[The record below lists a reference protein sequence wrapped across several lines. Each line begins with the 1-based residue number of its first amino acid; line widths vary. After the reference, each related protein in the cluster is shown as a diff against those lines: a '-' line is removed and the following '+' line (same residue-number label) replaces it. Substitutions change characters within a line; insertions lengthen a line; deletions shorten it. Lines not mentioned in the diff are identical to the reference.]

1 MRFSWKPWGVSPMR
15 DLSGTGQVYRF
26 TLSQLLK
33 SRANRVT
40 LIIMVLLAAV
50 SMPLTALLGGETPET
65 SDTAGLTSVRVDN
78 RTDLV
83 LDFSGDA
90 YWADTDFSADAG
102 EPDAVVTITGDETG
116 YQVAVN
122 GGETADA
129 GELSQLA
136 ETARQAVR
144 DACLQAAGLSSRQ
157 LEALTASTGE
167 EDSHEEGFWVQ
178 YGYSILAMIL
188 CLMSAS
194 YVIRAVVEE
203 KDSRLVE
210 LLLVS
215 VKPMALLAGKILA
228 VMAFTFGWLLA
239 MLAGLGVSCGLTAGL
254 MGPGVLQK
262 QLSGLLAA
270 VPRVQEDLWQAAGV
284 LLVLLVSNL
293 VIFILH
299 GIKPRTHR
307 GGSVLSLLSSL
318 VKYVA
323 GIIIVCQ
330 SLSLLGVNVGTI
342 IASVGVLA
350 LVVGFSAES
359 LIADVVIGA
368 FMLLENQYNVGDIV
382 EVNGFRG
389 VVTKIGIRTTSITD
403 GGGNVKII
411 NNSEMKNILNRSDNN
426 SWSVSDISIP
436 YETDLEKLEAQLPAL
451 LEEIF
456 RARGDVMLDTP
467 QYLGVQTL
475 DASGIVLRFWVK
487 VAEKNIYAGARAL
500 NRELLLG
507 FRRLGVECPFPQ
519 MDVHMK

>member
-1 MRFSWKPWGVSPMR
+1 MR

-65 SDTAGLTSVRVDN
+65 SDTASLTSVRVDN
-78 RTDLV
+78 RTDLA

-102 EPDAVVTITGDETG
+102 EPDAVVTVTGDETG

-122 GGETADA
+122 GSETADA

-144 DACLQAAGLSSRQ
+144 DACLRAAGLSSRQ

-167 EDSHEEGFWVQ
+167 ADSHEEGFWVQ

-254 MGPGVLQK
+254 MGSGVLQK

-284 LLVLLVSNL
+284 LLVLLVSL
-293 VIFILH
+293 GLGYLTMSLI
-299 GIKPRTHR
+299 
-307 GGSVLSLLSSL
+307 GG
-318 VKYVA
+318 VA
-323 GIIIVCQ
+323 GACCSGMEEAGEATGPVM
-330 SLSLLGVNVGTI
+330 LLTMAGYL
-342 IASVGVLA
+342 ASC
-350 LVVGFSAES
+350 VVGAVPSGPVAVFST
-359 LIADVVIGA
+359 LCP
-368 FMLLENQYNVGDIV
+368 IV
-382 EVNGFRG
+382 
-389 VVTKIGIRTTSITD
+389 SIFCAPVQFA
-403 GGGNVKII
+403 GGNVSIW
-411 NNSEMKNILNRSDNN
+411 LVLA
-426 SWSVSDISIP
+426 SWVIQAAVIWG
-436 YETDLEKLEAQLPAL
+436 L
-451 LEEIF
+451 L
-456 RARGDVMLDTP
+456 
-467 QYLGVQTL
+467 TL
-475 DASGIVLRFWVK
+475 ASRV
-487 VAEKNIYAGARAL
+487 YAGLIVHRGSRVKL
-500 NRELLLG
+500 RELMSMAKG
-507 FRRLGVECPFPQ
+507 GAVR
-519 MDVHMK
+519 

>member
-1 MRFSWKPWGVSPMR
+1 MR

-65 SDTAGLTSVRVDN
+65 SDTAGLASVRVDN
-78 RTDLV
+78 RTDLA

-122 GGETADA
+122 GSETAHA

-144 DACLQAAGLSSRQ
+144 DACLRAAGLSSRQ
-157 LEALTASTGE
+157 MEALTASTGE
-167 EDSHEEGFWVQ
+167 EDSHEDGFWVQ

-262 QLSGLLAA
+262 QMSGLLAA

-284 LLVLLVSNL
+284 LLVLLVSL
-293 VIFILH
+293 GLGYLTMSLI
-299 GIKPRTHR
+299 
-307 GGSVLSLLSSL
+307 GG
-318 VKYVA
+318 VA
-323 GIIIVCQ
+323 GACCSGMEEAGEATGPVM
-330 SLSLLGVNVGTI
+330 LLTMARYL
-342 IASVGVLA
+342 ASC
-350 LVVGFSAES
+350 VVGAVPSGPVAVFST
-359 LIADVVIGA
+359 LCPVV
-368 FMLLENQYNVGDIV
+368 
-382 EVNGFRG
+382 
-389 VVTKIGIRTTSITD
+389 SIFCAPVQFA
-403 GGGNVKII
+403 GGNV
-411 NNSEMKNILNRSDNN
+411 SFWLVLA
-426 SWSVSDISIP
+426 SWAIQAAVIWG
-436 YETDLEKLEAQLPAL
+436 L
-451 LEEIF
+451 L
-456 RARGDVMLDTP
+456 
-467 QYLGVQTL
+467 TL
-475 DASGIVLRFWVK
+475 ASRV
-487 VAEKNIYAGARAL
+487 YAGLIVHRGSRVKL
-500 NRELLLG
+500 RELMSMAKG
-507 FRRLGVECPFPQ
+507 GAVR
-519 MDVHMK
+519 

>member
-1 MRFSWKPWGVSPMR
+1 MR

-65 SDTAGLTSVRVDN
+65 SDTAGLASVRVDN
-78 RTDLV
+78 RTDLA

-90 YWADTDFSADAG
+90 YWADTDFSAGAG

-116 YQVAVN
+116 YQVAVV
-122 GGETADA
+122 GSETADA

-144 DACLQAAGLSSRQ
+144 NACLQAAGLSSRQ

-239 MLAGLGVSCGLTAGL
+239 MLAGFGVSCGLTAGL
-254 MGPGVLQK
+254 MGSGVLQK

-284 LLVLLVSNL
+284 LLVLLVSL
-293 VIFILH
+293 GLGYLTMSLI
-299 GIKPRTHR
+299 
-307 GGSVLSLLSSL
+307 GG
-318 VKYVA
+318 VA
-323 GIIIVCQ
+323 GACCSGMEEAGEATGPVM
-330 SLSLLGVNVGTI
+330 LLTMAGYL
-342 IASVGVLA
+342 ASC
-350 LVVGFSAES
+350 VVGAVPSGPAAVFST
-359 LIADVVIGA
+359 LCPVV
-368 FMLLENQYNVGDIV
+368 
-382 EVNGFRG
+382 
-389 VVTKIGIRTTSITD
+389 SIFCAPVQFA
-403 GGGNVKII
+403 GGNV
-411 NNSEMKNILNRSDNN
+411 SFWLVLA
-426 SWSVSDISIP
+426 SWAIQAAVIWG
-436 YETDLEKLEAQLPAL
+436 L
-451 LEEIF
+451 L
-456 RARGDVMLDTP
+456 
-467 QYLGVQTL
+467 TL
-475 DASGIVLRFWVK
+475 ASRV
-487 VAEKNIYAGARAL
+487 YAGLIVHRGSRVKL
-500 NRELLLG
+500 RELMSMAKG
-507 FRRLGVECPFPQ
+507 GAVR
-519 MDVHMK
+519 

>member
-1 MRFSWKPWGVSPMR
+1 MR

-65 SDTAGLTSVRVDN
+65 SDTAGLASVRVDN
-78 RTDLV
+78 RTDLA

-122 GGETADA
+122 GSETAHA

-144 DACLQAAGLSSRQ
+144 DACLRAAGLSSRQ
-157 LEALTASTGE
+157 MEALTASTGE

-262 QLSGLLAA
+262 QMSGLLAA

-284 LLVLLVSNL
+284 LLVLLVSL
-293 VIFILH
+293 GLGYLTMSLI
-299 GIKPRTHR
+299 
-307 GGSVLSLLSSL
+307 GG
-318 VKYVA
+318 VA
-323 GIIIVCQ
+323 GACCSGMEEAGEATGPVM
-330 SLSLLGVNVGTI
+330 LLTMAGYL
-342 IASVGVLA
+342 ASC
-350 LVVGFSAES
+350 VVGAVPSGPVAVFST
-359 LIADVVIGA
+359 LCPVV
-368 FMLLENQYNVGDIV
+368 
-382 EVNGFRG
+382 
-389 VVTKIGIRTTSITD
+389 SIFCAPVQFA
-403 GGGNVKII
+403 GGNV
-411 NNSEMKNILNRSDNN
+411 SFWLVLA
-426 SWSVSDISIP
+426 SWAIQAAVIWG
-436 YETDLEKLEAQLPAL
+436 L
-451 LEEIF
+451 L
-456 RARGDVMLDTP
+456 
-467 QYLGVQTL
+467 TL
-475 DASGIVLRFWVK
+475 ASRV
-487 VAEKNIYAGARAL
+487 YAGLIVHRGSRVKL
-500 NRELLLG
+500 RELMSMAKG
-507 FRRLGVECPFPQ
+507 GAVR
-519 MDVHMK
+519 

>member
-1 MRFSWKPWGVSPMR
+1 MR

-65 SDTAGLTSVRVDN
+65 SDTAGLASVRVDN
-78 RTDLV
+78 RTDLA

-102 EPDAVVTITGDETG
+102 EPDAVVTVTGDETG

-122 GGETADA
+122 VSETADA

-144 DACLQAAGLSSRQ
+144 DACLRAAGLSSRQ

-167 EDSHEEGFWVQ
+167 EDSHEDGFWVQ

-239 MLAGLGVSCGLTAGL
+239 MLAGFGVSCGLTAGL

-284 LLVLLVSNL
+284 LLVLLVSL
-293 VIFILH
+293 GLGYLTMSLI
-299 GIKPRTHR
+299 
-307 GGSVLSLLSSL
+307 GG
-318 VKYVA
+318 VA
-323 GIIIVCQ
+323 GACCSGMEEAGEATGPVM
-330 SLSLLGVNVGTI
+330 LLTMTGYL
-342 IASVGVLA
+342 ASC
-350 LVVGFSAES
+350 VVGAVSSGPVAVFST
-359 LIADVVIGA
+359 LCPVV
-368 FMLLENQYNVGDIV
+368 
-382 EVNGFRG
+382 
-389 VVTKIGIRTTSITD
+389 SIFCAPVQFA
-403 GGGNVKII
+403 GGNVPFW
-411 NNSEMKNILNRSDNN
+411 LVLA
-426 SWSVSDISIP
+426 SWAIQAAVIWG
-436 YETDLEKLEAQLPAL
+436 L
-451 LEEIF
+451 L
-456 RARGDVMLDTP
+456 
-467 QYLGVQTL
+467 TL
-475 DASGIVLRFWVK
+475 ASQV
-487 VAEKNIYAGARAL
+487 YAGLIVHRGSRVKL
-500 NRELLLG
+500 RELMSMAKG
-507 FRRLGVECPFPQ
+507 GAVR
-519 MDVHMK
+519 

>member
-1 MRFSWKPWGVSPMR
+1 MR

-65 SDTAGLTSVRVDN
+65 SDTAGLASVRVDN
-78 RTDLV
+78 RTDLA
-83 LDFSGDA
+83 LGFSGDA
-90 YWADTDFSADAG
+90 YWADTDFSAGAG

-122 GGETADA
+122 GSETADA

-144 DACLQAAGLSSRQ
+144 DACLRAAGLSSRQ

-239 MLAGLGVSCGLTAGL
+239 MLAGFGVSCGLTAGL

-284 LLVLLVSNL
+284 LLVLLVSL
-293 VIFILH
+293 GLGYLTMSLI
-299 GIKPRTHR
+299 
-307 GGSVLSLLSSL
+307 GG
-318 VKYVA
+318 VA
-323 GIIIVCQ
+323 GACCSGMEEAGEATGPVM
-330 SLSLLGVNVGTI
+330 LLTMAGYL
-342 IASVGVLA
+342 ASC
-350 LVVGFSAES
+350 VVGAVPSGPVAVFST
-359 LIADVVIGA
+359 LCPVV
-368 FMLLENQYNVGDIV
+368 
-382 EVNGFRG
+382 
-389 VVTKIGIRTTSITD
+389 SIFCAPVQFA
-403 GGGNVKII
+403 GGNV
-411 NNSEMKNILNRSDNN
+411 SFWLVLA
-426 SWSVSDISIP
+426 SWAIQAAVIWG
-436 YETDLEKLEAQLPAL
+436 L
-451 LEEIF
+451 L
-456 RARGDVMLDTP
+456 
-467 QYLGVQTL
+467 TL
-475 DASGIVLRFWVK
+475 ASRV
-487 VAEKNIYAGARAL
+487 YAGLIVHRGSRVKL
-500 NRELLLG
+500 RELMSMAKG
-507 FRRLGVECPFPQ
+507 GAVR
-519 MDVHMK
+519 

>member
-65 SDTAGLTSVRVDN
+65 SDTASLTSVRVDN

-122 GGETADA
+122 GSETADA

-144 DACLQAAGLSSRQ
+144 DACLRAAGLSSRQ

-270 VPRVQEDLWQAAGV
+270 VPRVQEDLWQVAGV
-284 LLVLLVSNL
+284 LLVSLGLGYLTMSL
-293 VIFILH
+293 I
-299 GIKPRTHR
+299 
-307 GGSVLSLLSSL
+307 GG
-318 VKYVA
+318 VA
-323 GIIIVCQ
+323 GACCSGMEEAGEATGPVM
-330 SLSLLGVNVGTI
+330 LLTMAGYL
-342 IASVGVLA
+342 ASC
-350 LVVGFSAES
+350 VVGAVPSGPVAVFST
-359 LIADVVIGA
+359 LCPVV
-368 FMLLENQYNVGDIV
+368 
-382 EVNGFRG
+382 
-389 VVTKIGIRTTSITD
+389 SIFCAPVQFA
-403 GGGNVKII
+403 GGNV
-411 NNSEMKNILNRSDNN
+411 SFWLVLA
-426 SWSVSDISIP
+426 SWAIQAAVIWG
-436 YETDLEKLEAQLPAL
+436 L
-451 LEEIF
+451 L
-456 RARGDVMLDTP
+456 
-467 QYLGVQTL
+467 TL
-475 DASGIVLRFWVK
+475 ASRV
-487 VAEKNIYAGARAL
+487 YAGLIVHRGSRVKWREVFSMAKGGAAR
-500 NRELLLG
+500 
-507 FRRLGVECPFPQ
+507 
-519 MDVHMK
+519 

>member
-1 MRFSWKPWGVSPMR
+1 MR

-65 SDTAGLTSVRVDN
+65 SDTAGLASVRVDN
-78 RTDLV
+78 RTDLA

-122 GGETADA
+122 GSETAHA

-144 DACLQAAGLSSRQ
+144 DACLRAAGLSSRQ
-157 LEALTASTGE
+157 MEALTASTGE
-167 EDSHEEGFWVQ
+167 EDSHEDGFWVQ

-215 VKPMALLAGKILA
+215 VKPMALLTGKILA

-270 VPRVQEDLWQAAGV
+270 VPRVQEDLWQVAGV
-284 LLVLLVSNL
+284 LLVLLVSL
-293 VIFILH
+293 GLGYLTMSLI
-299 GIKPRTHR
+299 
-307 GGSVLSLLSSL
+307 GG
-318 VKYVA
+318 VA
-323 GIIIVCQ
+323 GACCSGMEEAGEATGPVM
-330 SLSLLGVNVGTI
+330 LLTMAGYL
-342 IASVGVLA
+342 ASC
-350 LVVGFSAES
+350 VVGAVPSGPVAVFST
-359 LIADVVIGA
+359 LCPVV
-368 FMLLENQYNVGDIV
+368 
-382 EVNGFRG
+382 
-389 VVTKIGIRTTSITD
+389 SIFCAPVQFA
-403 GGGNVKII
+403 GGNV
-411 NNSEMKNILNRSDNN
+411 SFWLVLA
-426 SWSVSDISIP
+426 SWAIQAAVIWG
-436 YETDLEKLEAQLPAL
+436 L
-451 LEEIF
+451 L
-456 RARGDVMLDTP
+456 
-467 QYLGVQTL
+467 TL
-475 DASGIVLRFWVK
+475 ASRV
-487 VAEKNIYAGARAL
+487 YAGLIVHRGSRVKL
-500 NRELLLG
+500 RELMSMAKG
-507 FRRLGVECPFPQ
+507 GAVR
-519 MDVHMK
+519 

>member
-1 MRFSWKPWGVSPMR
+1 MR

-65 SDTAGLTSVRVDN
+65 SDTAGLASVRVDN
-78 RTDLV
+78 RTDLA

-122 GGETADA
+122 GSETAHA

-144 DACLQAAGLSSRQ
+144 DACLRAAGLSSRQ
-157 LEALTASTGE
+157 MEALTASTEE
-167 EDSHEEGFWVQ
+167 EDSHEDGFWVQ

-262 QLSGLLAA
+262 QMSGLLAA

-284 LLVLLVSNL
+284 LRGLLVSL
-293 VIFILH
+293 GLGYLTMSLI
-299 GIKPRTHR
+299 
-307 GGSVLSLLSSL
+307 GG
-318 VKYVA
+318 VA
-323 GIIIVCQ
+323 GACCSGMEEAGEATGPVM
-330 SLSLLGVNVGTI
+330 LLTMAGYL
-342 IASVGVLA
+342 ASC
-350 LVVGFSAES
+350 VVGAVPSGPVAVFST
-359 LIADVVIGA
+359 LCPVV
-368 FMLLENQYNVGDIV
+368 
-382 EVNGFRG
+382 
-389 VVTKIGIRTTSITD
+389 SIFCAPVQFA
-403 GGGNVKII
+403 GGNV
-411 NNSEMKNILNRSDNN
+411 SFWLVLA
-426 SWSVSDISIP
+426 SWAIQAAVIWG
-436 YETDLEKLEAQLPAL
+436 L
-451 LEEIF
+451 L
-456 RARGDVMLDTP
+456 
-467 QYLGVQTL
+467 TL
-475 DASGIVLRFWVK
+475 ASRV
-487 VAEKNIYAGARAL
+487 YAGLIVHRGSRVKL
-500 NRELLLG
+500 RELMSMAKG
-507 FRRLGVECPFPQ
+507 GAVR
-519 MDVHMK
+519 

>member
-65 SDTAGLTSVRVDN
+65 SDTAGLASVRVDN

-102 EPDAVVTITGDETG
+102 EPDAVVTVTGDEIG
-116 YQVAVN
+116 YQVAVV
-122 GGETADA
+122 GSETAHA

-144 DACLQAAGLSSRQ
+144 DACLRAAGLSSRQ

-167 EDSHEEGFWVQ
+167 EDSHEDGFWVQ

-228 VMAFTFGWLLA
+228 VMAFTVGWLLA
-239 MLAGLGVSCGLTAGL
+239 MLAGFGVSCGLTAGL
-254 MGPGVLQK
+254 MGSGVLQK

-284 LLVLLVSNL
+284 LLVLLVSL
-293 VIFILH
+293 GLGYLTMSLI
-299 GIKPRTHR
+299 
-307 GGSVLSLLSSL
+307 GG
-318 VKYVA
+318 VA
-323 GIIIVCQ
+323 GACCSGMEEAGEATGPVM
-330 SLSLLGVNVGTI
+330 LLTMTGYL
-342 IASVGVLA
+342 ASC
-350 LVVGFSAES
+350 VVGAVSSGPVAVFST
-359 LIADVVIGA
+359 LCPVV
-368 FMLLENQYNVGDIV
+368 
-382 EVNGFRG
+382 
-389 VVTKIGIRTTSITD
+389 SIFCAPVQFA
-403 GGGNVKII
+403 GGNV
-411 NNSEMKNILNRSDNN
+411 SFWLVLA
-426 SWSVSDISIP
+426 SWAIQAAVIWG
-436 YETDLEKLEAQLPAL
+436 L
-451 LEEIF
+451 L
-456 RARGDVMLDTP
+456 
-467 QYLGVQTL
+467 TL
-475 DASGIVLRFWVK
+475 ASRV
-487 VAEKNIYAGARAL
+487 YAGLIVHRGSRVKL
-500 NRELLLG
+500 RELMSMAKG
-507 FRRLGVECPFPQ
+507 GAVR
-519 MDVHMK
+519 

>member
-1 MRFSWKPWGVSPMR
+1 MR

-65 SDTAGLTSVRVDN
+65 SDTAGLASVRVDN

-102 EPDAVVTITGDETG
+102 EPDAVVTVTGDETS
-116 YQVAVN
+116 YQVAVV
-122 GGETADA
+122 GSESADA

-144 DACLQAAGLSSRQ
+144 DACLRAAGLSSRQ

-254 MGPGVLQK
+254 LGPGVLQK

-284 LLVLLVSNL
+284 LLVLLVSL
-293 VIFILH
+293 GLGYLTMSLI
-299 GIKPRTHR
+299 
-307 GGSVLSLLSSL
+307 GG
-318 VKYVA
+318 VA
-323 GIIIVCQ
+323 GACCSGMEEAGEATGPVM
-330 SLSLLGVNVGTI
+330 LLTMAGYL
-342 IASVGVLA
+342 ASC
-350 LVVGFSAES
+350 VVGAVPSGPVAVFST
-359 LIADVVIGA
+359 LCPVV
-368 FMLLENQYNVGDIV
+368 
-382 EVNGFRG
+382 
-389 VVTKIGIRTTSITD
+389 SIFCAPVQFA
-403 GGGNVKII
+403 GGNVSIW
-411 NNSEMKNILNRSDNN
+411 LVLA
-426 SWSVSDISIP
+426 SWAIQAAMIWG
-436 YETDLEKLEAQLPAL
+436 L
-451 LEEIF
+451 L
-456 RARGDVMLDTP
+456 
-467 QYLGVQTL
+467 TL
-475 DASGIVLRFWVK
+475 ASRV
-487 VAEKNIYAGARAL
+487 YAGLIVHRGSRVKL
-500 NRELLLG
+500 RELMSMAKG
-507 FRRLGVECPFPQ
+507 GAVR
-519 MDVHMK
+519 

>member
-1 MRFSWKPWGVSPMR
+1 MR

-78 RTDLV
+78 RTDLA

-122 GGETADA
+122 GRETADA

-167 EDSHEEGFWVQ
+167 EDSHEDGFWVQ

-254 MGPGVLQK
+254 MGSDVLHR
-262 QLSGLLAA
+262 QLSGVLAA

-284 LLVLLVSNL
+284 LLVLLVSL
-293 VIFILH
+293 GLGYLTMSLI
-299 GIKPRTHR
+299 
-307 GGSVLSLLSSL
+307 GG
-318 VKYVA
+318 VA
-323 GIIIVCQ
+323 GACCSGMEEAGEATGPVM
-330 SLSLLGVNVGTI
+330 LLTMAGYL
-342 IASVGVLA
+342 ASF
-350 LVVGFSAES
+350 VVGAVPSGPVAVFST
-359 LIADVVIGA
+359 LCPVV
-368 FMLLENQYNVGDIV
+368 
-382 EVNGFRG
+382 
-389 VVTKIGIRTTSITD
+389 SIFCAPVQFA
-403 GGGNVKII
+403 GGNV
-411 NNSEMKNILNRSDNN
+411 SFWLVLA
-426 SWSVSDISIP
+426 SWAIQAAVIWG
-436 YETDLEKLEAQLPAL
+436 L
-451 LEEIF
+451 L
-456 RARGDVMLDTP
+456 
-467 QYLGVQTL
+467 TL
-475 DASGIVLRFWVK
+475 ASRV
-487 VAEKNIYAGARAL
+487 YAGLIVHRGSRVKL
-500 NRELLLG
+500 RELMSMAKG
-507 FRRLGVECPFPQ
+507 GAVR
-519 MDVHMK
+519 

>member
-1 MRFSWKPWGVSPMR
+1 MR

-65 SDTAGLTSVRVDN
+65 SDTASLTSVRVDN
-78 RTDLV
+78 RTDLA

-102 EPDAVVTITGDETG
+102 EPDAVVTVTGDETG
-116 YQVAVN
+116 YQVAVV
-122 GGETADA
+122 GSESADA

-144 DACLQAAGLSSRQ
+144 DACLRAAGLSSRQ

-284 LLVLLVSNL
+284 LLVLLVSL
-293 VIFILH
+293 GLGYLTMSLI
-299 GIKPRTHR
+299 
-307 GGSVLSLLSSL
+307 GG
-318 VKYVA
+318 VA
-323 GIIIVCQ
+323 GACCSGMEEAGEATGPVM
-330 SLSLLGVNVGTI
+330 LLTMAGYL
-342 IASVGVLA
+342 ASC
-350 LVVGFSAES
+350 VVGAVPSGPVAVFST
-359 LIADVVIGA
+359 LCP
-368 FMLLENQYNVGDIV
+368 IV
-382 EVNGFRG
+382 
-389 VVTKIGIRTTSITD
+389 SIFCAPVQFA
-403 GGGNVKII
+403 GGNVSIW
-411 NNSEMKNILNRSDNN
+411 LVLA
-426 SWSVSDISIP
+426 SWVIQAAVIWG
-436 YETDLEKLEAQLPAL
+436 L
-451 LEEIF
+451 L
-456 RARGDVMLDTP
+456 
-467 QYLGVQTL
+467 TL
-475 DASGIVLRFWVK
+475 ASRV
-487 VAEKNIYAGARAL
+487 YAGLIVHRGSRVKL
-500 NRELLLG
+500 RELMSMAKG
-507 FRRLGVECPFPQ
+507 GAVR
-519 MDVHMK
+519 

>member
-1 MRFSWKPWGVSPMR
+1 MR

-65 SDTAGLTSVRVDN
+65 SDTAGLASVRVDN
-78 RTDLV
+78 RTDLA

-90 YWADTDFSADAG
+90 YWADTDFSAGAG

-116 YQVAVN
+116 YQVAVV
-122 GGETADA
+122 GSESADA

-144 DACLQAAGLSSRQ
+144 DACLRAAGLSSRQ

-167 EDSHEEGFWVQ
+167 EDSHEDGFWVQ

-270 VPRVQEDLWQAAGV
+270 VPRVQEDLWQVAGV
-284 LLVLLVSNL
+284 LLVLLVSL
-293 VIFILH
+293 GLGYLTMSLI
-299 GIKPRTHR
+299 
-307 GGSVLSLLSSL
+307 GG
-318 VKYVA
+318 VA
-323 GIIIVCQ
+323 GACCSGMEEAGEATGPVM
-330 SLSLLGVNVGTI
+330 LLTMAGYL
-342 IASVGVLA
+342 ASC
-350 LVVGFSAES
+350 VVGAVPSGPVAVFST
-359 LIADVVIGA
+359 LCPVV
-368 FMLLENQYNVGDIV
+368 
-382 EVNGFRG
+382 
-389 VVTKIGIRTTSITD
+389 SIFCAPVQFA
-403 GGGNVKII
+403 GGNV
-411 NNSEMKNILNRSDNN
+411 SFWLVLA
-426 SWSVSDISIP
+426 SWAIQAAVIWG
-436 YETDLEKLEAQLPAL
+436 L
-451 LEEIF
+451 L
-456 RARGDVMLDTP
+456 
-467 QYLGVQTL
+467 TL
-475 DASGIVLRFWVK
+475 ASRV
-487 VAEKNIYAGARAL
+487 YAGLIVHRGSRVKL
-500 NRELLLG
+500 RELMSMAKG
-507 FRRLGVECPFPQ
+507 GAVR
-519 MDVHMK
+519 

>member
-1 MRFSWKPWGVSPMR
+1 MR

-65 SDTAGLTSVRVDN
+65 SDTAGLASVRVDN
-78 RTDLV
+78 RTDLA

-116 YQVAVN
+116 YQVAVV
-122 GGETADA
+122 GSESAHA

-136 ETARQAVR
+136 ETARQTVR

-215 VKPMALLAGKILA
+215 VKPMALLTGKILA

-270 VPRVQEDLWQAAGV
+270 VPRVQEDLWQVAGV
-284 LLVLLVSNL
+284 LLVLLVSL
-293 VIFILH
+293 GLGYLTMSLI
-299 GIKPRTHR
+299 
-307 GGSVLSLLSSL
+307 GG
-318 VKYVA
+318 VA
-323 GIIIVCQ
+323 GACCSGMEEAGEATGPVM
-330 SLSLLGVNVGTI
+330 LLTMAGYL
-342 IASVGVLA
+342 ASC
-350 LVVGFSAES
+350 VVGAVSSGPVAVFST
-359 LIADVVIGA
+359 LCPVV
-368 FMLLENQYNVGDIV
+368 
-382 EVNGFRG
+382 
-389 VVTKIGIRTTSITD
+389 SIFCAPVQFA
-403 GGGNVKII
+403 GGNV
-411 NNSEMKNILNRSDNN
+411 SFWLVLA
-426 SWSVSDISIP
+426 SWAIQAAVIWG
-436 YETDLEKLEAQLPAL
+436 L
-451 LEEIF
+451 L
-456 RARGDVMLDTP
+456 
-467 QYLGVQTL
+467 TL
-475 DASGIVLRFWVK
+475 ASRV
-487 VAEKNIYAGARAL
+487 YAGLIVHRGSRVKL
-500 NRELLLG
+500 RELMSMAKG
-507 FRRLGVECPFPQ
+507 GAVR
-519 MDVHMK
+519 

>member
-65 SDTAGLTSVRVDN
+65 SDTAGLASVRVDN

-116 YQVAVN
+116 YQVAVV
-122 GGETADA
+122 GSESAHA

-144 DACLQAAGLSSRQ
+144 NACLQAAGLSSRQ

-262 QLSGLLAA
+262 QMSGLLAA

-284 LLVLLVSNL
+284 LLVLLVSL
-293 VIFILH
+293 GLGYLTMSLI
-299 GIKPRTHR
+299 
-307 GGSVLSLLSSL
+307 GG
-318 VKYVA
+318 VA
-323 GIIIVCQ
+323 GACCSGMEEAGEATGPVM
-330 SLSLLGVNVGTI
+330 LLTMAGYL
-342 IASVGVLA
+342 ASC
-350 LVVGFSAES
+350 VVGAVPSGPVAVFFT
-359 LIADVVIGA
+359 LCP
-368 FMLLENQYNVGDIV
+368 IV
-382 EVNGFRG
+382 
-389 VVTKIGIRTTSITD
+389 SIFCAPVQFA
-403 GGGNVKII
+403 GGNV
-411 NNSEMKNILNRSDNN
+411 SFWLVLA
-426 SWSVSDISIP
+426 SWAIQAAVIWG
-436 YETDLEKLEAQLPAL
+436 L
-451 LEEIF
+451 L
-456 RARGDVMLDTP
+456 
-467 QYLGVQTL
+467 TL
-475 DASGIVLRFWVK
+475 ASRV
-487 VAEKNIYAGARAL
+487 YAGLIVHRGSRVKL
-500 NRELLLG
+500 RELMSMAKG
-507 FRRLGVECPFPQ
+507 GAVR
-519 MDVHMK
+519 

>member
-1 MRFSWKPWGVSPMR
+1 MR

-65 SDTAGLTSVRVDN
+65 SDTAGLASVRVDN
-78 RTDLV
+78 RTDLA

-90 YWADTDFSADAG
+90 YWADTDFSAGAG

-122 GGETADA
+122 GSETADA

-144 DACLQAAGLSSRQ
+144 DACLRAAGLSSRQ
-157 LEALTASTGE
+157 MEALTASTGE
-167 EDSHEEGFWVQ
+167 EDSHEDGFWVQ

-270 VPRVQEDLWQAAGV
+270 VPRVQEDLWQVAGV
-284 LLVLLVSNL
+284 LLVLLVSL
-293 VIFILH
+293 GLGYLTMSLI
-299 GIKPRTHR
+299 
-307 GGSVLSLLSSL
+307 GG
-318 VKYVA
+318 VA
-323 GIIIVCQ
+323 GACCSGMEEAGEATGPVM
-330 SLSLLGVNVGTI
+330 LLTMAGYL
-342 IASVGVLA
+342 ASC
-350 LVVGFSAES
+350 VVGAVPSGPVAVFST
-359 LIADVVIGA
+359 LCPVV
-368 FMLLENQYNVGDIV
+368 
-382 EVNGFRG
+382 
-389 VVTKIGIRTTSITD
+389 SIFCAPVQFA
-403 GGGNVKII
+403 GGNV
-411 NNSEMKNILNRSDNN
+411 SFWLVLA
-426 SWSVSDISIP
+426 SWAIQAAVIWG
-436 YETDLEKLEAQLPAL
+436 L
-451 LEEIF
+451 L
-456 RARGDVMLDTP
+456 
-467 QYLGVQTL
+467 TL
-475 DASGIVLRFWVK
+475 ASRV
-487 VAEKNIYAGARAL
+487 YAGLIVHRGSRVKL
-500 NRELLLG
+500 RELMSMAKG
-507 FRRLGVECPFPQ
+507 GAVR
-519 MDVHMK
+519 

>member
-1 MRFSWKPWGVSPMR
+1 MR

-65 SDTAGLTSVRVDN
+65 SDTAGLASVRVDN

-102 EPDAVVTITGDETG
+102 EPDAVVTVTGDETG

-122 GGETADA
+122 GSETADA

-144 DACLQAAGLSSRQ
+144 DACLRAAGLSSRQ

-254 MGPGVLQK
+254 LGPGVLQK

-284 LLVLLVSNL
+284 LLVLLVSL
-293 VIFILH
+293 GLGYLTMSLI
-299 GIKPRTHR
+299 
-307 GGSVLSLLSSL
+307 GG
-318 VKYVA
+318 VA
-323 GIIIVCQ
+323 GACCSGMEEAGEATGPVM
-330 SLSLLGVNVGTI
+330 LLTMAGYL
-342 IASVGVLA
+342 ASC
-350 LVVGFSAES
+350 VVGAVPSGPVAVFST
-359 LIADVVIGA
+359 LCPVV
-368 FMLLENQYNVGDIV
+368 
-382 EVNGFRG
+382 
-389 VVTKIGIRTTSITD
+389 SIFCAPVQFA
-403 GGGNVKII
+403 GGNVSIW
-411 NNSEMKNILNRSDNN
+411 LVLA
-426 SWSVSDISIP
+426 SWAIQAAMIWG
-436 YETDLEKLEAQLPAL
+436 L
-451 LEEIF
+451 L
-456 RARGDVMLDTP
+456 
-467 QYLGVQTL
+467 TL
-475 DASGIVLRFWVK
+475 ASRV
-487 VAEKNIYAGARAL
+487 YAGLIVHRGSRVKL
-500 NRELLLG
+500 RELMSMAKG
-507 FRRLGVECPFPQ
+507 GAVR
-519 MDVHMK
+519 

>member
-1 MRFSWKPWGVSPMR
+1 MR

-65 SDTAGLTSVRVDN
+65 SDTAGLASVRVDN
-78 RTDLV
+78 RTDLA

-122 GGETADA
+122 GSETAHA

-144 DACLQAAGLSSRQ
+144 DACLRAAGLSSRQ
-157 LEALTASTGE
+157 MEALTASTGE
-167 EDSHEEGFWVQ
+167 EDSHEDGFWVQ

-239 MLAGLGVSCGLTAGL
+239 MLAGFGVSCGLTAGL
-254 MGPGVLQK
+254 MGSGVLQK

-284 LLVLLVSNL
+284 LLVLLVSL
-293 VIFILH
+293 GLGYLTMSLI
-299 GIKPRTHR
+299 
-307 GGSVLSLLSSL
+307 GG
-318 VKYVA
+318 VA
-323 GIIIVCQ
+323 GACCSGMEDAGEATGPVM
-330 SLSLLGVNVGTI
+330 LLTMAGYL
-342 IASVGVLA
+342 ASC
-350 LVVGFSAES
+350 VVGAVPSGPVAVFST
-359 LIADVVIGA
+359 LCP
-368 FMLLENQYNVGDIV
+368 IV
-382 EVNGFRG
+382 
-389 VVTKIGIRTTSITD
+389 SIFCAPVQFA
-403 GGGNVKII
+403 GGNV
-411 NNSEMKNILNRSDNN
+411 SFWLVLA
-426 SWSVSDISIP
+426 SWAIQAAVIWG
-436 YETDLEKLEAQLPAL
+436 L
-451 LEEIF
+451 L
-456 RARGDVMLDTP
+456 
-467 QYLGVQTL
+467 TL
-475 DASGIVLRFWVK
+475 ASRV
-487 VAEKNIYAGARAL
+487 YAGLIVHRGSRVKL
-500 NRELLLG
+500 RELMSMAKG
-507 FRRLGVECPFPQ
+507 GAVR
-519 MDVHMK
+519 

>member
-65 SDTAGLTSVRVDN
+65 SDTAGLASVRVDN

-102 EPDAVVTITGDETG
+102 EPDAVVTVTGDETG
-116 YQVAVN
+116 YQVAVV
-122 GGETADA
+122 GSEAADA

-167 EDSHEEGFWVQ
+167 EDSHEDGFWVQ

-284 LLVLLVSNL
+284 LLVLLVSL
-293 VIFILH
+293 GLGYLTMSLI
-299 GIKPRTHR
+299 
-307 GGSVLSLLSSL
+307 GG
-318 VKYVA
+318 VA
-323 GIIIVCQ
+323 GACCSGMEEAGEATGPVM
-330 SLSLLGVNVGTI
+330 LLTMTGYL
-342 IASVGVLA
+342 ASC
-350 LVVGFSAES
+350 VVGAVSSGPVAVFST
-359 LIADVVIGA
+359 LCPVV
-368 FMLLENQYNVGDIV
+368 
-382 EVNGFRG
+382 
-389 VVTKIGIRTTSITD
+389 SIFCAPVQFA
-403 GGGNVKII
+403 GGNV
-411 NNSEMKNILNRSDNN
+411 SFWLVLA
-426 SWSVSDISIP
+426 SWAIQAAVIWG
-436 YETDLEKLEAQLPAL
+436 L
-451 LEEIF
+451 L
-456 RARGDVMLDTP
+456 
-467 QYLGVQTL
+467 TL
-475 DASGIVLRFWVK
+475 ASRV
-487 VAEKNIYAGARAL
+487 YAGLIVHRGSRVKL
-500 NRELLLG
+500 RELMSMAKG
-507 FRRLGVECPFPQ
+507 GAVR
-519 MDVHMK
+519 

>member
-1 MRFSWKPWGVSPMR
+1 MR

-65 SDTAGLTSVRVDN
+65 SDTASLTSVRVDN
-78 RTDLV
+78 RTDLA

-122 GGETADA
+122 GSETADA

-144 DACLQAAGLSSRQ
+144 DACLRAAGLSSRQ
-157 LEALTASTGE
+157 LEALTAFTGE
-167 EDSHEEGFWVQ
+167 EDSHEEGFLVQ
-178 YGYSILAMIL
+178 YGYSILAMMV

-239 MLAGLGVSCGLTAGL
+239 MLAGFGVSCGLTAAL

-284 LLVLLVSNL
+284 LLVLLVSL
-293 VIFILH
+293 GLGYLTMSLI
-299 GIKPRTHR
+299 
-307 GGSVLSLLSSL
+307 GG
-318 VKYVA
+318 VA
-323 GIIIVCQ
+323 GACCSGMEEAGEATGPVM
-330 SLSLLGVNVGTI
+330 LLTMAGYL
-342 IASVGVLA
+342 ASC
-350 LVVGFSAES
+350 VVGAVPSGPVAVFST
-359 LIADVVIGA
+359 LCP
-368 FMLLENQYNVGDIV
+368 IV
-382 EVNGFRG
+382 
-389 VVTKIGIRTTSITD
+389 SIFCAPVQFA
-403 GGGNVKII
+403 GGNV
-411 NNSEMKNILNRSDNN
+411 SFWLVLA
-426 SWSVSDISIP
+426 SWAIQAAVIWG
-436 YETDLEKLEAQLPAL
+436 L
-451 LEEIF
+451 L
-456 RARGDVMLDTP
+456 
-467 QYLGVQTL
+467 TL
-475 DASGIVLRFWVK
+475 ASRV
-487 VAEKNIYAGARAL
+487 YAGLIVHRGSRVKL
-500 NRELLLG
+500 RELMSMAKG
-507 FRRLGVECPFPQ
+507 GAVR
-519 MDVHMK
+519 

>member
-65 SDTAGLTSVRVDN
+65 SDTASLASVRVDN

-102 EPDAVVTITGDETG
+102 EPDAVVTVTGDETG

-122 GGETADA
+122 GSETADA

-144 DACLQAAGLSSRQ
+144 DACLRAAGLSSRQ
-157 LEALTASTGE
+157 MEALTASTGE
-167 EDSHEEGFWVQ
+167 EDSHEDGFWVQ

-239 MLAGLGVSCGLTAGL
+239 MLAGFGVSCGLTAGL

-284 LLVLLVSNL
+284 LLVLLVSL
-293 VIFILH
+293 GLGYLTISLI
-299 GIKPRTHR
+299 
-307 GGSVLSLLSSL
+307 GG
-318 VKYVA
+318 VA
-323 GIIIVCQ
+323 GACCSGMEEAGEATGPVM
-330 SLSLLGVNVGTI
+330 LLTMAGYL
-342 IASVGVLA
+342 ASC
-350 LVVGFSAES
+350 VVGAVPSGPVAVFST
-359 LIADVVIGA
+359 LCPVV
-368 FMLLENQYNVGDIV
+368 
-382 EVNGFRG
+382 
-389 VVTKIGIRTTSITD
+389 SIFCAPVQFA
-403 GGGNVKII
+403 GGNV
-411 NNSEMKNILNRSDNN
+411 SFWLVLA
-426 SWSVSDISIP
+426 SWAIQAAVIWG
-436 YETDLEKLEAQLPAL
+436 L
-451 LEEIF
+451 L
-456 RARGDVMLDTP
+456 
-467 QYLGVQTL
+467 TL
-475 DASGIVLRFWVK
+475 ASRV
-487 VAEKNIYAGARAL
+487 YAGLIVHRGSRVKL
-500 NRELLLG
+500 RELMSMAKG
-507 FRRLGVECPFPQ
+507 GAVR
-519 MDVHMK
+519 

>member
-1 MRFSWKPWGVSPMR
+1 MR

-65 SDTAGLTSVRVDN
+65 SDTAGLASVRVDN

-102 EPDAVVTITGDETG
+102 EPDAVVTVTGDETG

-122 GGETADA
+122 GSETADA

-284 LLVLLVSNL
+284 LLVLLVSL
-293 VIFILH
+293 GLGYLTMSLI
-299 GIKPRTHR
+299 
-307 GGSVLSLLSSL
+307 GG
-318 VKYVA
+318 VA
-323 GIIIVCQ
+323 GACCSGMEEAGEATGPVM
-330 SLSLLGVNVGTI
+330 LLTMAGYL
-342 IASVGVLA
+342 ASC
-350 LVVGFSAES
+350 VVGAVPSGPVAVFST
-359 LIADVVIGA
+359 LCPVV
-368 FMLLENQYNVGDIV
+368 
-382 EVNGFRG
+382 
-389 VVTKIGIRTTSITD
+389 SIFCAPVQFA
-403 GGGNVKII
+403 GGNV
-411 NNSEMKNILNRSDNN
+411 SFWLVLA
-426 SWSVSDISIP
+426 SWAIQAAVIWG
-436 YETDLEKLEAQLPAL
+436 L
-451 LEEIF
+451 L
-456 RARGDVMLDTP
+456 
-467 QYLGVQTL
+467 TL
-475 DASGIVLRFWVK
+475 ASRV
-487 VAEKNIYAGARAL
+487 YAGLIVHRGSRVKW
-500 NRELLLG
+500 REVFSMAKG
-507 FRRLGVECPFPQ
+507 GAVR
-519 MDVHMK
+519 

>member
-1 MRFSWKPWGVSPMR
+1 MR

-65 SDTAGLTSVRVDN
+65 SDTAGLASVRVDN

-90 YWADTDFSADAG
+90 YWADTNFSADAG

-116 YQVAVN
+116 YQVAVV
-122 GGETADA
+122 GSEAADA

-167 EDSHEEGFWVQ
+167 EDSHEDGFWVQ

-270 VPRVQEDLWQAAGV
+270 VPRVQEDLWQTAGV
-284 LLVLLVSNL
+284 LLVLLVSL
-293 VIFILH
+293 GLGYLTMSLI
-299 GIKPRTHR
+299 
-307 GGSVLSLLSSL
+307 GG
-318 VKYVA
+318 VA
-323 GIIIVCQ
+323 GACCSGMEEAGEATGPVM
-330 SLSLLGVNVGTI
+330 LLTMTGYL
-342 IASVGVLA
+342 ASC
-350 LVVGFSAES
+350 VVGAVSSGPVAVFST
-359 LIADVVIGA
+359 LCPVV
-368 FMLLENQYNVGDIV
+368 
-382 EVNGFRG
+382 
-389 VVTKIGIRTTSITD
+389 SIFCAPVQFA
-403 GGGNVKII
+403 GGNV
-411 NNSEMKNILNRSDNN
+411 SFWLVLA
-426 SWSVSDISIP
+426 SWAIQAAVIWG
-436 YETDLEKLEAQLPAL
+436 L
-451 LEEIF
+451 L
-456 RARGDVMLDTP
+456 
-467 QYLGVQTL
+467 TL
-475 DASGIVLRFWVK
+475 ASRV
-487 VAEKNIYAGARAL
+487 YAGLIVHRGSRVKL
-500 NRELLLG
+500 RELMSMAKG
-507 FRRLGVECPFPQ
+507 GAVR
-519 MDVHMK
+519 

>member
-1 MRFSWKPWGVSPMR
+1 MR

-65 SDTAGLTSVRVDN
+65 SDTAGLASVRVDN

-116 YQVAVN
+116 YQVAVV
-122 GGETADA
+122 GSESAHA

-167 EDSHEEGFWVQ
+167 EDSHEDGFWVQ

-239 MLAGLGVSCGLTAGL
+239 MLAGFGVSCGLTAGL
-254 MGPGVLQK
+254 MGPGALQK

-284 LLVLLVSNL
+284 LLVLLVSL
-293 VIFILH
+293 GLGYLTMSLI
-299 GIKPRTHR
+299 
-307 GGSVLSLLSSL
+307 GG
-318 VKYVA
+318 VA
-323 GIIIVCQ
+323 GACCSGMEEAGEATGPVM
-330 SLSLLGVNVGTI
+330 LLTMAGYL
-342 IASVGVLA
+342 ASC
-350 LVVGFSAES
+350 VVGAVPSGPVAVFST
-359 LIADVVIGA
+359 LCPVV
-368 FMLLENQYNVGDIV
+368 
-382 EVNGFRG
+382 
-389 VVTKIGIRTTSITD
+389 SIFCAPVQFA
-403 GGGNVKII
+403 GGNVSIW
-411 NNSEMKNILNRSDNN
+411 LVLA
-426 SWSVSDISIP
+426 SWVIQAAVIWG
-436 YETDLEKLEAQLPAL
+436 L
-451 LEEIF
+451 L
-456 RARGDVMLDTP
+456 
-467 QYLGVQTL
+467 TL
-475 DASGIVLRFWVK
+475 ASRV
-487 VAEKNIYAGARAL
+487 YAGLIVHRGSRVKL
-500 NRELLLG
+500 RELMSMAKG
-507 FRRLGVECPFPQ
+507 GAVR
-519 MDVHMK
+519 

>member
-1 MRFSWKPWGVSPMR
+1 MR

-65 SDTAGLTSVRVDN
+65 SDTAGLASVRVDN
-78 RTDLV
+78 RTDLA

-90 YWADTDFSADAG
+90 YWADTDFSAGAG

-116 YQVAVN
+116 YQVAVV
-122 GGETADA
+122 GSESADA

-144 DACLQAAGLSSRQ
+144 DACLRAAGLSSRQ
-157 LEALTASTGE
+157 LGALTASTGE
-167 EDSHEEGFWVQ
+167 EDSHEDGFWVQ

-215 VKPMALLAGKILA
+215 VKPMALLTGKILA

-270 VPRVQEDLWQAAGV
+270 VPRVQEDLWQVAGV
-284 LLVLLVSNL
+284 LLVLLVSL
-293 VIFILH
+293 GLGYLTMSLI
-299 GIKPRTHR
+299 
-307 GGSVLSLLSSL
+307 GG
-318 VKYVA
+318 VA
-323 GIIIVCQ
+323 GACCSGMEEAGEATGPVM
-330 SLSLLGVNVGTI
+330 LLTMAGYL
-342 IASVGVLA
+342 ASC
-350 LVVGFSAES
+350 VVGAVPSGPVAVFST
-359 LIADVVIGA
+359 LCPVV
-368 FMLLENQYNVGDIV
+368 
-382 EVNGFRG
+382 
-389 VVTKIGIRTTSITD
+389 SIFCAPVQFA
-403 GGGNVKII
+403 GGNV
-411 NNSEMKNILNRSDNN
+411 SFWLVLA
-426 SWSVSDISIP
+426 SWAIQAAVIWG
-436 YETDLEKLEAQLPAL
+436 L
-451 LEEIF
+451 L
-456 RARGDVMLDTP
+456 
-467 QYLGVQTL
+467 TL
-475 DASGIVLRFWVK
+475 ASRV
-487 VAEKNIYAGARAL
+487 YAGLIVHRGSRVKL
-500 NRELLLG
+500 RELMSMAKG
-507 FRRLGVECPFPQ
+507 GAVR
-519 MDVHMK
+519 

>member
-1 MRFSWKPWGVSPMR
+1 MR

-65 SDTAGLTSVRVDN
+65 SDTAGLASVRVDN
-78 RTDLV
+78 RTDLA

-90 YWADTDFSADAG
+90 YWADTDFSAGAG

-116 YQVAVN
+116 YQVAVV
-122 GGETADA
+122 GSESAHA

-144 DACLQAAGLSSRQ
+144 NACLQAAGLSSRQ

-167 EDSHEEGFWVQ
+167 EDSHEDGFWVQ

-239 MLAGLGVSCGLTAGL
+239 MLAGFGVSCGLTAGL

-270 VPRVQEDLWQAAGV
+270 VPRVQEDLWQATGV
-284 LLVLLVSNL
+284 LLVLLVSL
-293 VIFILH
+293 GLGYLTMSLI
-299 GIKPRTHR
+299 
-307 GGSVLSLLSSL
+307 GG
-318 VKYVA
+318 VA
-323 GIIIVCQ
+323 GACCSGMEEAGEATGPVM
-330 SLSLLGVNVGTI
+330 LLTMAGYL
-342 IASVGVLA
+342 ASC
-350 LVVGFSAES
+350 VVGAVPSGPVAVFST
-359 LIADVVIGA
+359 LCPVV
-368 FMLLENQYNVGDIV
+368 
-382 EVNGFRG
+382 
-389 VVTKIGIRTTSITD
+389 SIFCAPVQFA
-403 GGGNVKII
+403 GGNVSIW
-411 NNSEMKNILNRSDNN
+411 LVLA
-426 SWSVSDISIP
+426 SWVIQAAVIWG
-436 YETDLEKLEAQLPAL
+436 L
-451 LEEIF
+451 L
-456 RARGDVMLDTP
+456 
-467 QYLGVQTL
+467 TL
-475 DASGIVLRFWVK
+475 ASRV
-487 VAEKNIYAGARAL
+487 YAGLIVHRGSRVKL
-500 NRELLLG
+500 RELMSMAKG
-507 FRRLGVECPFPQ
+507 GAVR
-519 MDVHMK
+519 

>member
-1 MRFSWKPWGVSPMR
+1 MR

-65 SDTAGLTSVRVDN
+65 SDTAGLASVRVDN
-78 RTDLV
+78 RTDLI

-102 EPDAVVTITGDETG
+102 EPDAVVTVTGDETG
-116 YQVAVN
+116 YQVAVV
-122 GGETADA
+122 GSESAHA

-157 LEALTASTGE
+157 LEALTAFTGE
-167 EDSHEEGFWVQ
+167 EDSHEDGFWVQ

-239 MLAGLGVSCGLTAGL
+239 MLAGFGVSCGLTAGL
-254 MGPGVLQK
+254 MGSGVLQK

-284 LLVLLVSNL
+284 LLVLLVSL
-293 VIFILH
+293 GLGYLTMSLI
-299 GIKPRTHR
+299 
-307 GGSVLSLLSSL
+307 GG
-318 VKYVA
+318 VA
-323 GIIIVCQ
+323 GACCSGMEDAGEATGPVM
-330 SLSLLGVNVGTI
+330 LLTMAGYL
-342 IASVGVLA
+342 ASC
-350 LVVGFSAES
+350 VVGAVPSGPVAVFST
-359 LIADVVIGA
+359 LCP
-368 FMLLENQYNVGDIV
+368 IV
-382 EVNGFRG
+382 
-389 VVTKIGIRTTSITD
+389 SIFCAPVQFA
-403 GGGNVKII
+403 GGNV
-411 NNSEMKNILNRSDNN
+411 SFWLVLA
-426 SWSVSDISIP
+426 SWAIQAAVIWG
-436 YETDLEKLEAQLPAL
+436 L
-451 LEEIF
+451 L
-456 RARGDVMLDTP
+456 
-467 QYLGVQTL
+467 TL
-475 DASGIVLRFWVK
+475 ASRV
-487 VAEKNIYAGARAL
+487 YAGLIVHRGSRVKL
-500 NRELLLG
+500 RELMSMAKG
-507 FRRLGVECPFPQ
+507 GAVR
-519 MDVHMK
+519 

>member
-1 MRFSWKPWGVSPMR
+1 MR

-33 SRANRVT
+33 SSANRVT

-65 SDTAGLTSVRVDN
+65 SDTAGLASVRVDN

-122 GGETADA
+122 GSETADA

-144 DACLQAAGLSSRQ
+144 DACLRAAGLSSRQ

-239 MLAGLGVSCGLTAGL
+239 MLAGFGVSCGLTAGL
-254 MGPGVLQK
+254 MGPGALQK

-284 LLVLLVSNL
+284 LLVLLVSL
-293 VIFILH
+293 GLGYLTMSLI
-299 GIKPRTHR
+299 
-307 GGSVLSLLSSL
+307 GG
-318 VKYVA
+318 VA
-323 GIIIVCQ
+323 GACCSGMEEAGEATGPVM
-330 SLSLLGVNVGTI
+330 LLTMAGYL
-342 IASVGVLA
+342 ASC
-350 LVVGFSAES
+350 VVGAVPSGPVAVFFT
-359 LIADVVIGA
+359 LCPVV
-368 FMLLENQYNVGDIV
+368 
-382 EVNGFRG
+382 
-389 VVTKIGIRTTSITD
+389 SIFCAPVQFA
-403 GGGNVKII
+403 GGNVSIW
-411 NNSEMKNILNRSDNN
+411 LVLA
-426 SWSVSDISIP
+426 SWVIQAAVIWG
-436 YETDLEKLEAQLPAL
+436 L
-451 LEEIF
+451 L
-456 RARGDVMLDTP
+456 
-467 QYLGVQTL
+467 TL
-475 DASGIVLRFWVK
+475 ASRV
-487 VAEKNIYAGARAL
+487 YAGLIVHRGSRVKL
-500 NRELLLG
+500 RELMSMAKG
-507 FRRLGVECPFPQ
+507 GAVR
-519 MDVHMK
+519 

>member
-1 MRFSWKPWGVSPMR
+1 MR

-65 SDTAGLTSVRVDN
+65 SDTAGLASVRVDN
-78 RTDLV
+78 RTDLA

-116 YQVAVN
+116 YQVAVV
-122 GGETADA
+122 GSESADA

-144 DACLQAAGLSSRQ
+144 DACLRAAGLSSRQ

-284 LLVLLVSNL
+284 LLVLLVSL
-293 VIFILH
+293 GLGYLTMSLI
-299 GIKPRTHR
+299 
-307 GGSVLSLLSSL
+307 GG
-318 VKYVA
+318 VA
-323 GIIIVCQ
+323 GACCSGMEEAGEATGPVM
-330 SLSLLGVNVGTI
+330 LLTMAGYL
-342 IASVGVLA
+342 ASC
-350 LVVGFSAES
+350 VVGAVPSGPVAVFST
-359 LIADVVIGA
+359 LCPVV
-368 FMLLENQYNVGDIV
+368 
-382 EVNGFRG
+382 
-389 VVTKIGIRTTSITD
+389 SIFCAPVQFA
-403 GGGNVKII
+403 GGNVSIW
-411 NNSEMKNILNRSDNN
+411 LVLA
-426 SWSVSDISIP
+426 SWVIQAAVIWG
-436 YETDLEKLEAQLPAL
+436 L
-451 LEEIF
+451 L
-456 RARGDVMLDTP
+456 
-467 QYLGVQTL
+467 TL
-475 DASGIVLRFWVK
+475 ASRV
-487 VAEKNIYAGARAL
+487 YAGLIVHRGSRVKWREVFSMAKGGAAR
-500 NRELLLG
+500 
-507 FRRLGVECPFPQ
+507 
-519 MDVHMK
+519 

>member
-1 MRFSWKPWGVSPMR
+1 MR

-65 SDTAGLTSVRVDN
+65 SDTAGLASVRVDN

-102 EPDAVVTITGDETG
+102 EPDAVVTITGDEPG

-122 GGETADA
+122 GSESAHA

-144 DACLQAAGLSSRQ
+144 DACLRAAGLSPRQ

-239 MLAGLGVSCGLTAGL
+239 MLAGFGVSCGLTAGL

-284 LLVLLVSNL
+284 LLVLLVSL
-293 VIFILH
+293 GLGYLTMSLI
-299 GIKPRTHR
+299 
-307 GGSVLSLLSSL
+307 GG
-318 VKYVA
+318 VA
-323 GIIIVCQ
+323 GACCSGMEEAGEATGPVM
-330 SLSLLGVNVGTI
+330 LLTMTGYL
-342 IASVGVLA
+342 ASC
-350 LVVGFSAES
+350 VVGAVSSGPVAVFST
-359 LIADVVIGA
+359 LCPVV
-368 FMLLENQYNVGDIV
+368 
-382 EVNGFRG
+382 
-389 VVTKIGIRTTSITD
+389 SIFCAPVQFA
-403 GGGNVKII
+403 GGNV
-411 NNSEMKNILNRSDNN
+411 SFWLVLA
-426 SWSVSDISIP
+426 SWAIQAAVIWG
-436 YETDLEKLEAQLPAL
+436 L
-451 LEEIF
+451 L
-456 RARGDVMLDTP
+456 
-467 QYLGVQTL
+467 TL
-475 DASGIVLRFWVK
+475 ASRV
-487 VAEKNIYAGARAL
+487 YAGLIVHRGSRVKL
-500 NRELLLG
+500 RELMSMAKG
-507 FRRLGVECPFPQ
+507 GAVR
-519 MDVHMK
+519 

>member
-1 MRFSWKPWGVSPMR
+1 MR

-65 SDTAGLTSVRVDN
+65 SDTAGLASVRVDN
-78 RTDLV
+78 RTDLA

-116 YQVAVN
+116 YQVAVV
-122 GGETADA
+122 GSESADA

-144 DACLQAAGLSSRQ
+144 DACLRAAGLSSRQ

-167 EDSHEEGFWVQ
+167 EDSHEDGFWVQ

-215 VKPMALLAGKILA
+215 VKPMALLTGKILA

-270 VPRVQEDLWQAAGV
+270 VPRVQEDLWQVAGV
-284 LLVLLVSNL
+284 LLVLLVSL
-293 VIFILH
+293 GLGYLTMSLI
-299 GIKPRTHR
+299 
-307 GGSVLSLLSSL
+307 GG
-318 VKYVA
+318 VA
-323 GIIIVCQ
+323 GACCSGMEEAGEATGPVM
-330 SLSLLGVNVGTI
+330 LLTMAGYL
-342 IASVGVLA
+342 ASC
-350 LVVGFSAES
+350 VVGAVPSGPVAVFST
-359 LIADVVIGA
+359 LCPVV
-368 FMLLENQYNVGDIV
+368 
-382 EVNGFRG
+382 
-389 VVTKIGIRTTSITD
+389 SIFCAPVQFA
-403 GGGNVKII
+403 GGNV
-411 NNSEMKNILNRSDNN
+411 SFWLVLA
-426 SWSVSDISIP
+426 SWAIQAAVIWG
-436 YETDLEKLEAQLPAL
+436 L
-451 LEEIF
+451 L
-456 RARGDVMLDTP
+456 
-467 QYLGVQTL
+467 TL
-475 DASGIVLRFWVK
+475 ASRV
-487 VAEKNIYAGARAL
+487 YAGLIVHRGSRVKL
-500 NRELLLG
+500 RELMSMAKG
-507 FRRLGVECPFPQ
+507 GAVR
-519 MDVHMK
+519 

>member
-65 SDTAGLTSVRVDN
+65 SDTAGLASVRVDN
-78 RTDLV
+78 RTDLAP
-83 LDFSGDA
+83 DFSGDA

-122 GGETADA
+122 GSETAHA

-157 LEALTASTGE
+157 MEALTASTGE
-167 EDSHEEGFWVQ
+167 EDSHEDGFWVQ

-239 MLAGLGVSCGLTAGL
+239 MLAGFGVSCGLTAGL

-284 LLVLLVSNL
+284 LLVLLVSL
-293 VIFILH
+293 GLGYLTMSLI
-299 GIKPRTHR
+299 
-307 GGSVLSLLSSL
+307 GG
-318 VKYVA
+318 VA
-323 GIIIVCQ
+323 GACCSGMEEAGEATGPVM
-330 SLSLLGVNVGTI
+330 LLTMAGYL
-342 IASVGVLA
+342 ASC
-350 LVVGFSAES
+350 VVGAVPSGPVAVFST
-359 LIADVVIGA
+359 LCPVV
-368 FMLLENQYNVGDIV
+368 
-382 EVNGFRG
+382 
-389 VVTKIGIRTTSITD
+389 SIFCAPVQFA
-403 GGGNVKII
+403 GGNVSIW
-411 NNSEMKNILNRSDNN
+411 LVLA
-426 SWSVSDISIP
+426 SWAIQAAVIWG
-436 YETDLEKLEAQLPAL
+436 L
-451 LEEIF
+451 L
-456 RARGDVMLDTP
+456 
-467 QYLGVQTL
+467 TL
-475 DASGIVLRFWVK
+475 ASRV
-487 VAEKNIYAGARAL
+487 YAGLIVHRGSRVKL
-500 NRELLLG
+500 RELMSMAKG
-507 FRRLGVECPFPQ
+507 GAVR
-519 MDVHMK
+519 